1 MTAASTVKESIG
13 RSLLIQLCIIEVV
26 SIIFFTRIG
35 ASVLG
40 GIIAPLWGVALPFV
54 ALADWSRVPSAPQI
68 LVAGC
73 IALLLLVAATTAWL
87 YFRSRLSAHAAFALY
102 SLFSMAMLL
111 GFK

>member
-1 MTAASTVKESIG
+1 MTSASTVRASIG
-13 RSLLIQLCIIEVV
+13 QSLLIQLCVFEVV
-26 SIIFFTRIG
+26 SIIFFMRIG
-35 ASVLG
+35 ASVFG

-68 LVAGC
+68 LIAGC
-73 IALLLLVAATTAWL
+73 IAVLLLGASIVAWL
-87 YFRSRLSAHAAFALY
+87 YFHSRVSAHAAFALY

>member
-1 MTAASTVKESIG
+1 MTATTTTQASIG
-13 RSLLIQLCIIEVV
+13 RTLLIQLCVIEVV
-26 SIIFFTRIG
+26 SIFFFTRIG

-54 ALADWSRVPSAPQI
+54 ALADWSRVPSAPQVF
-68 LVAGC
+68 VAGC
-73 IALLLLVAATTAWL
+73 IAVLLLLAAMTAWL
-87 YFRSRLSAHAAFALY
+87 YFRSRLSAHTAFALY

>member
-1 MTAASTVKESIG
+1 MTAASSAKASIG
-13 RSLLIQLCIIEVV
+13 RGLLIQLCVIEVV
-26 SIIFFTRIG
+26 SIILFTRIG

-73 IALLLLVAATTAWL
+73 IAVLLLATAITAWF
-87 YFRSRLSAHAAFALY
+87 YFYSRISAHAAFALY